1 TTVRLALV
9 DLRNY
14 SVFIQNTLCVY
25 ARPVESAS
33 KQTPEITQFIEKQL
47 ANGLSM
53 DEPMVTSRFVSTS
66 KSCPYLLDDAN
77 PQGIVDFAQIVLMR
91 TPTHISLLGF
101 DRDES
106 VGIFG
111 EREIEIL
118 RLVLP
123 HVRRAVTISDF
134 LNVQAIEKARMADTL
149 DALN

>member
-1 TTVRLALV
+1 MTNCLSRQESDLIGRIYDCALEPSHWKAALEALRSLLACTTVRLALV

-101 DRDES
+101 D
-106 VGIFG
+106 
-111 EREIEIL
+111 
-118 RLVLP
+118 
-123 HVRRAVTISDF
+123 
-134 LNVQAIEKARMADTL
+134 
-149 DALN
+149 